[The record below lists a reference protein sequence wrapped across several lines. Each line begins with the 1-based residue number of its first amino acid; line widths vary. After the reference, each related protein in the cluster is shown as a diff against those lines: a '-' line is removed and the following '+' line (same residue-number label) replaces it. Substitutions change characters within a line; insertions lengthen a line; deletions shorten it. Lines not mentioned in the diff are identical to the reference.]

1 MSQIT
6 PSNPTVAAP
15 APTAPLWLPVFSTA
29 FVVMNLITS
38 EFLPVSLLTPIAHDL
53 EISEGAAGQ
62 MISATSIAAVF
73 TSLLTASVTR
83 TLDRKVVLLAASAA
97 LVLSNVLVAL
107 SPNLLVIMLA
117 RLLLGLAMGGF
128 WSLSNATALRLVPR
142 SFLPR
147 ALAIISGGVAIAN
160 VVAAPLGSLLGAALG
175 WRGVFV
181 TAALLGLAG
190 LVWQWVSLPRMAPG
204 HPAELKTLVR
214 LLGRR
219 QVQVGMAALLLT
231 FGGFMTFFAYL
242 RPFLEQVTQIG
253 VAQISGVLLALG
265 VAGLIGTALSSRLLT
280 WNPRRTHIVVPLVMG
295 VLTLGLLFVGH
306 APFWTIILLTL
317 WGLANSVMPVAWGN
331 WVAHAVPD
339 EPESAGGLQVAAIQ
353 FGMTLGAGLGGLA
366 FDYSGST
373 GLLLGSGAALMAGAL
388 LIWKGLNHQTAPVP
402 GPLDVGNG
410 SMTRW
415 HGEVTE

>member
-1 MSQIT
+1 MSQVL
-6 PSNPTVAAP
+6 PSNPTVA

-29 FVVMNLITS
+29 FVVVNLITS

-53 EISEGAAGQ
+53 GISEGAAGQ

-83 TLDRKVVLLAASAA
+83 RLDRKVVLLIASAA

-107 SPNLLVIMLA
+107 SPNLIVIMLA

-147 ALAIISGGVAIAN
+147 ALAIISGGVALAN

-181 TAALLGLAG
+181 IAALLGVAG

-204 HPAELKTLVR
+204 RPAELKTLVH
-214 LLGRR
+214 LLERR

-253 VAQISGVLLALG
+253 VAQISGVLLILG

-280 WNPRRTHIVVPLVMG
+280 WNLRRTHILVPLVMG

-306 APFWTIILLTL
+306 APLWTILLLTL
-317 WGLANSVMPVAWGN
+317 WGLTNSVLPVAWGN

-366 FDYSGST
+366 FDDSGST
-373 GLLLGSGAALMAGAL
+373 GLLLGSGAALLAGAL
-388 LIWKGLNHQTAPVP
+388 LIWKGLSHQTAPALE
-402 GPLDVGNG
+402 PLDVGNG
-410 SMTRW
+410 SMTGW
-415 HGEVTE
+415 PGEVTE